1 MSQMRL
7 VIPPQ
12 KNLTHQVR
20 KQKKTENFYI
30 RMQGWKKFNEIFDI
44 RNKINTLQTIK
55 QYKNYIFI
63 IVRLR
68 LMIMSN
74 GVSDFVAD

>member
-1 MSQMRL
+1 
-7 VIPPQ
+7 
-12 KNLTHQVR
+12 
-20 KQKKTENFYI
+20 
-30 RMQGWKKFNEIFDI
+30 MQGWKKFNEIFDI

>member
-1 MSQMRL
+1 

-30 RMQGWKKFNEIFDI
+30 RLKKFNEIFDI

-55 QYKNYIFI
+55 QGEYKNYIFI